1 MELALEPKSN
11 IVCFRYITKGA
22 DADEV
27 NKKIARKLLEDGS
40 YYVVSTTV
48 RGKFYLRI
56 TIMNP
61 FTDKTCLE
69 NLITKIKE
77 FEEEQE

>member
-11 IVCFRYITKGA
+11 IICFRYVPDET
-22 DADEV
+22 DVDEV
-27 NKKIARKLLEDGS
+27 NKKIAQKLLEEGS

-61 FTDKTCLE
+61 FTDKACLE
-69 NLITKIKE
+69 KLISKIKAIA
-77 FEEEQE
+77 EEQE